1 MNLCINFSLQLLN
14 FTADFSTSV
23 GTERFIA
30 ILCKEVGAKYEED
43 PMGFGPVMAYEMTEE
58 EAKDAA
64 YRITE
69 FLSRERYFRFF
80 EKIKLAIFGTDATI
94 ETFVTAAESI
104 SRDLKQSKGY
114 ECVY

>member
-1 MNLCINFSLQLLN
+1 MSRTIKTNSGSKFV
-14 FTADFSTSV
+14 TSV

-43 PMGFGPVMAYEMTEE
+43 PMGFGPVMAYDMTEA
-58 EAKDAA
+58 EARDAA

-80 EKIKLAIFGTDATI
+80 NKIKNVAFGEDATI
-94 ETFVTAAESI
+94 ETFVTAAECIVS
-104 SRDLKQSKGY
+104 DLKESKGY
-114 ECVY
+114 EYVR

>member
-1 MNLCINFSLQLLN
+1 MSRTIKTNSGYE
-14 FTADFSTSV
+14 FSTSV

-43 PMGFGPVMAYEMTEE
+43 PMGFGPVMAFEMTEE
-58 EAKDAA
+58 EARDAA

-80 EKIKLAIFGTDATI
+80 EKIKSKAFGPDATI

-104 SRDLKQSKGY
+104 SRELRESKGY

>member
-1 MNLCINFSLQLLN
+1 MSRTIKTNSGSEFL
-14 FTADFSTSV
+14 TSV

-80 EKIKLAIFGTDATI
+80 EKIKLAVFGPDATI

-104 SRDLKQSKGY
+104 AGELKESKGY

>member
-1 MNLCINFSLQLLN
+1 MSRTIKTNSGSEFM
-14 FTADFSTSV
+14 TSV

-43 PMGFGPVMAYEMTEE
+43 PFGFGPAMAYEMTEY

-80 EKIKLAIFGTDATI
+80 EKIKPVVFGPDATI

-104 SRDLKQSKGY
+104 SRDLRDSKGY